1 MSFTFSNDLFS
12 DFHKDVY
19 GYRPRDHRFY
29 AECDEEKQ
37 SIWDELGLTF
47 KENQKAERIAEF
59 KAIENLETA
68 IQGIINLGAEDRS
81 VALRW
86 MTQNETFCHS
96 QDVEHW
102 VWNQGVLFT
111 DYGKVLLKELLE
123 VVTYKESV

>member
-1 MSFTFSNDLFS
+1 MNYTFSNDLFS
-12 DFHKDVY
+12 DFHKEVY

-37 SIWDELGLTF
+37 SIWDELGLTL
-47 KENQKAERIAEF
+47 ENNQKAERIAEF
-59 KAIENLETA
+59 TAIENLETA
-68 IQGIINLGAEDRS
+68 IHAIIDLGAEDRS

-86 MTQNETFCHS
+86 MTQNETFFHE

-111 DYGKVLLKELLE
+111 DYGKDLLKELLS
-123 VVTYKESV
+123 VVT

>member
-1 MSFTFSNDLFS
+1 MNYTFSNDLFS
-12 DFHKDVY
+12 DFHKEVY

-37 SIWDELGLTF
+37 SIWDELGLTL
-47 KENQKAERIAEF
+47 ENNQKAERIAEF
-59 KAIENLETA
+59 TAIENLETA
-68 IQGIINLGAEDRS
+68 IHAIIDLGAEDRS

-86 MTQNETFCHS
+86 MTQNETFFHE

-111 DYGKVLLKELLE
+111 DYGKDLLKELLS
-123 VVTYKESV
+123 VVTYEESV

>member
-12 DFHKDVY
+12 DFHKEVY
-19 GYRPRDHRFY
+19 GYRPREHRFY

-37 SIWDELGLTF
+37 SIWDELGLTLTKNN
-47 KENQKAERIAEF
+47 KEERIAEF

-86 MTQNETFCHS
+86 MSQDETFQSS
-96 QDVEHW
+96 QCVEGW
-102 VWNQGVLFT
+102 VYDQGVLFT
-111 DYGKVLLKELLE
+111 DYGKDLLKELLS